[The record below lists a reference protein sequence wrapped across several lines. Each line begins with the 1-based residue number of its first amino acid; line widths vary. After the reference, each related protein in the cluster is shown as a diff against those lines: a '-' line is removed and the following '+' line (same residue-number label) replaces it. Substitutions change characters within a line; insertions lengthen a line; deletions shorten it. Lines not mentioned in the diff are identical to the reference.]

1 MIREFEE
8 YPEQNKSNMIVS
20 ESVFLQMVWI
30 MTVIFPNYYV
40 MEANTY

>member
-8 YPEQNKSNMIVS
+8 YPEKNISNMIVN
-20 ESVFLQMVWI
+20 ENYFLQMVWI

-40 MEANTY
+40 IEAYMC